1 MDSFQF
7 LDPNLSSSGGSSP
20 CNSSICLEEDLVSR
34 KEAAI
39 HARKRKKKSP
49 SATSLA
55 SNTFQELY
63 TLSGEVLGEGAY
75 ARVQTCVNI
84 FTGVEYAVKI
94 IDKVPAHSRSRVFK
108 VCKELCSFFD
118 QL

>member
-1 MDSFQF
+1 MGAEAEREKAYKASQAQY
-7 LDPNLSSSGGSSP
+7 
-20 CNSSICLEEDLVSR
+20 EEKQRAAIAAR
-34 KEAAI
+34 KEEAKT
-39 HARKRKKKSP
+39 RRRKKKKTAS
-49 SATSLA
+49 STSLA

-75 ARVQTCVNI
+75 ARVQTCFNI

-108 VCKELCSFFD
+108 VCVTFFIV
-118 QL
+118 L